1 MSFQHSTKKLSQILF
16 VLIAMLVVA
25 ASASAQS
32 SAAAS
37 REYKRLLKLSNDLKK
52 IPFDRYDKEPH
63 RTFLKRNDK
72 DIVYSEPAGQW
83 FVRSGRFWDLYK
95 KYAKLPIADDIAW
108 SAADNPLPGE
118 CEGYVNC
125 YMYNIRVT
133 YGEYLRL
140 FPNGKHSKKA
150 VDRIVEYQQYMADD
164 EYTNYEGPGDDA
176 AERSDLKKM
185 ITELRDILTKA
196 SPESKTKA
204 LEQLAVIESRFA
216 R

>member
-1 MSFQHSTKKLSQILF
+1 MSSLFSTKNLAQLFLISAAILI
-16 VLIAMLVVA
+16 VGGAV
-25 ASASAQS
+25 SAQS

-37 REYKRLLKLSNDLKK
+37 REYKRLVKLSSDLKK

-63 RTFLKRNDK
+63 RSFLKRNDK

-83 FVRSGRFWDLYK
+83 FVRAGRFWDLQK

-108 SAADNPLPGE
+108 SAAETPLPGE

-125 YMYNIRVT
+125 YMYSIRSS

-140 FPNGKHSKKA
+140 YPNGKHSKKA
-150 VDRIVEYQQYMADD
+150 VGRIVDYQLYMAGE
-164 EYTNYEGPGDDA
+164 EYTNYEGPGDDD

-185 ITELRDILTKA
+185 IAELRGILTKSAPA
-196 SPESKTKA
+196 SKAKA
-204 LEQLAVIESRFA
+204 LEQLGVIESRFA